1 INRKSLIIFDEIQLL
16 PKARQ
21 LIKYLVAD
29 GRYDYIEIGSLLSIK
44 TNEQDIV
51 VPSEE
56 QRVAMHPLD
65 FEEFLWAMGDTA
77 TVPAIQEFYE
87 KRMPLGQ
94 ALHRR
99 VLNDFR
105 QYMRVGGM
113 PQAVLAYVRNK
124 DFAGADQ
131 VKREIL
137 DLYRSDIGKFALA
150 HAGRVAR
157 LFDEIP
163 GQLSKRRRCIASLL
177 WANRRGCA
185 PMKMPFSGWLTPWWS
200 MPAST
205 RRIRTQAL
213 R

>member
-1 INRKSLIIFDEIQLL
+1 
-16 PKARQ
+16 
-21 LIKYLVAD
+21 
-29 GRYDYIEIGSLLSIK
+29 
-44 TNEQDIV
+44 
-51 VPSEE
+51 
-56 QRVAMHPLD
+56 
-65 FEEFLWAMGDTA
+65 MGDTA

-105 QYMRVGGM
+105 QYMLVGGM

-150 HAGRVAR
+150 HAGRAAR
-157 LFDEIP
+157 LFDGI
-163 GQLSKRRRCIASLL
+163 
-177 WANRRGCA
+177 
-185 PMKMPFSGWLTPWWS
+185 
-200 MPAST
+200 
-205 RRIRTQAL
+205 
-213 R
+213 